1 MENPRGEVSLDT
13 TLIYIGFPICQEG
26 SAQLPGCPCQVLMGW
41 EPPWISSSTLH
52 SQPACFSQSLEK
64 PHDGQL

>member
-13 TLIYIGFPICQEG
+13 TFISTGFPISRLEKPGGEC
-26 SAQLPGCPCQVLMGW
+26 SAADGMGASSEFQQHFAFPTCFFLP
-41 EPPWISSSTLH
+41 
-52 SQPACFSQSLEK
+52 EK